1 MSIKKIVPG
10 LLFAGLLAGGAAY
23 VAFME
28 NEPAPPTRAWGNVDT
43 RQVSLAFEGSGR
55 IAELTVE
62 EGERVA
68 AGDLLGKLDTTALQ
82 IERRQAEANLRALDA
97 AARMAE
103 EGYRA
108 EDIERARKEVSAL
121 AAQRESARRTYE
133 RQKGLSQTGATS
145 RQLLEDARY
154 AETALARQLEG
165 ARANLHAL
173 EAGPRPQEVESAR
186 AQADAAAA
194 AVERLTDQIDR
205 AALLYAPVSG
215 IVRSRL
221 AEPGD
226 MASPART
233 VFQLSIVDP
242 KWVRAYVTERQ
253 LAYVKEGAPA
263 RVSTDTTEPME
274 GTVAFVSSTAEF
286 TPKSV
291 QTEELRTLLVYEVKV
306 SVPDPENRLRLGQ
319 PVTVDFPD
327 GTTGTTGAPS
337 NASSASN
344 TSND

>member
-1 MSIKKIVPG
+1 MSIKKFVPG
-10 LLFAGLLAGGAAY
+10 LLFAGLLAGGAGY
-23 VAFME
+23 VALTE
-28 NEPAPPTRAWGNVDT
+28 DEPAPPARAWGNVDT

-82 IERRQAEANLRALDA
+82 IERRQAEANRRALDA

-133 RQKGLSQTGATS
+133 RQKGLSDAGATS
-145 RQLLEDARY
+145 KQLLEDARY
-154 AETALARQLEG
+154 AEAALARQLEG

-194 AVERLTDQIDR
+194 AVDRLTDQIDR
-205 AALLYAPVSG
+205 AALLHAPVSG

-226 MASPART
+226 MASPSRT
-233 VFQLSIVDP
+233 VYQLSIVDP

-263 RVSTDTTEPME
+263 RVSTDTTEPMD

-319 PVTVDFPD
+319 PVTVDFPEEAATAS
-327 GTTGTTGAPS
+327 TTATT
-337 NASSASN
+337 SN